1 MGEAYGHTLVL
12 LESKKAVATRD
23 ILATLDFGVA
33 DGLDALPEEHFDRA
47 AAAEKS
53 GRLHGTKRE

>member
-1 MGEAYGHTLVL
+1 MA
-12 LESKKAVATRD
+12 A
-23 ILATLDFGVA
+23 LDFGVA